1 MTMKLS
7 VTGTD
12 RTAVV
17 TPRGDF
23 LGYDGETFR
32 GTLADI
38 RTNGVRNVVLD
49 LGEATHIDTS
59 IVGVVLGEA
68 RLQRALGG
76 DLRIAGLESNAR
88 TFSLLTLTRVTES
101 LACFAGVDQ
110 AVNSFDVVEGALA
123 FAA

>member
-1 MTMKLS
+1 MKLN

-17 TPRGDF
+17 TPKGEF

-32 GTLADI
+32 STLADI
-38 RTNGVRNVVLD
+38 RANGVRNVVLD
-49 LGEATHIDTS
+49 LGEASHVDTS
-59 IVGVVLGEA
+59 AVGVILAET

-76 DLRIAGLESNAR
+76 DLRIAGLEANAR
-88 TFSLLTLTRVTES
+88 TFSVLTLTRVTDA
-101 LACFAGVDQ
+101 LACFAAVEQ
-110 AVNSFDVVEGALA
+110 AIGSFDVVEGPLS

>member
-1 MTMKLS
+1 MKLN

-12 RTAVV
+12 RTAIV

-23 LGYDGETFR
+23 LGYDGDTLR
-32 GTLADI
+32 ATLADV
-38 RTNGVRNVVLD
+38 RANGVRNVVLD

-76 DLRIAGLESNAR
+76 DLRLAGLEANAR

-101 LACFAGVDQ
+101 LACFARLDQ
-110 AVNSFDVVEGALA
+110 AVGSFDVVDGPLS